1 VGRSGGEVKAVTYAL
16 INLWF
21 LVALGLIAAI
31 AWRGGVKPRVA
42 GMVGSF
48 IVVGVLTA
56 IFDNAI
62 IGFGLVDY
70 DPEKISGI
78 RLGVAPIEDFAY
90 TLAGAVL
97 VPLVWTALG
106 HRGSR

>member
-1 VGRSGGEVKAVTYAL
+1 MTYLL
-16 INLWF
+16 INSWF
-21 LVALGLIAAI
+21 LVAVALVAAI

-42 GMVGSF
+42 GMVGAF
-48 IVVGVLTA
+48 VVVGVLTA
-56 IFDNAI
+56 VFDNAI

-70 DPEKISGI
+70 DPEKISGV

-97 VPLVWTALG
+97 IPLLWTALG
-106 HRGSR
+106 RRGDSQ